1 MMIGEY
7 SGVAT
12 LKKTR
17 ALNADKYRNGIN
29 RQIAAV
35 SGPLET
41 LVDEGTQQEVNSD
54 KHLGS
59 SQDSLTN
66 QSASQIN

>member
-1 MMIGEY
+1 MIGEY

-35 SGPLET
+35 SVPLTT
-41 LVDEGTQQEVNSD
+41 LEDEGTQEMNSNQ
-54 KHLGS
+54 HLET

>member
-1 MMIGEY
+1 MIGEY

-35 SGPLET
+35 SVPLAT
-41 LVDEGTQQEVNSD
+41 LEDEGTQQELNSNQ
-54 KHLGS
+54 HPET